1 MLPRVIARMDIK
13 SKNLIKGVHLEG
25 LRVLG
30 EAKLFAKIYYEQG
43 ADEIIYLDSVASLY
57 ERSYLVDLIKETAN
71 DVFIPLTVGGGIK
84 TPKDVESI
92 LRAGADKIAINTAAV
107 KNPSIIKEIA
117 TVFGSQCIIVQV
129 DVKRTALGFE
139 VYIDGGREK
148 TGLSALEWIKEAQDL
163 GCGEIIL
170 TSIDQD
176 GTKKGFDVELISK
189 VSPLVHV
196 PLIVSSGFGK
206 LKDLSE
212 IKKFNLDALAIGS
225 ALHYNLCT
233 ISDIKKFYGFD
244 DSDEKN

>member
-1 MLPRVIARMDIK
+1 M
-13 SKNLIKGVHLEG
+13 
-25 LRVLG
+25 
-30 EAKLFAKIYYEQG
+30 
-43 ADEIIYLDSVASLY
+43 
-57 ERSYLVDLIKETAN
+57 
-71 DVFIPLTVGGGIK
+71 
-84 TPKDVESI
+84 
-92 LRAGADKIAINTAAV
+92 
-107 KNPSIIKEIA
+107 
-117 TVFGSQCIIVQV
+117 QV